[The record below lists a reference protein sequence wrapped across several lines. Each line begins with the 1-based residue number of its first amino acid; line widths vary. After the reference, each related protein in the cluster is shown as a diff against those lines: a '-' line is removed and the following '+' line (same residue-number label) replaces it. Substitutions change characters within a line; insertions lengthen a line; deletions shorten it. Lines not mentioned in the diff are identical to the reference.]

1 MTIFKSEV
9 TSCPKLEGVEWQCSS
24 DGNEFFCID
33 ISTPHY
39 HGSKQLAESPLLVIS
54 KTTFEDR
61 LHYRL
66 RVTNKIGRSFS
77 NILYLDVKGSMY
89 QIECFNGWSITVNII
104 SLNTHFITMQ
114 TSDFT
119 WCSRKILP
127 RFLLD
132 KK

>member
-24 DGNEFFCID
+24 DGNEFFRID

-66 RVTNKIGRSFS
+66 RVMNKIGRSFS

-89 QIECFNGWSITVNII
+89 HA
-104 SLNTHFITMQ
+104 LM
-114 TSDFT
+114 DD
-119 WCSRKILP
+119 P
-127 RFLLD
+127 
-132 KK
+132 